1 MANNPKYRILS
12 LDGGGI
18 RGVLTCT
25 VLERLEQANPGL
37 LASIDLFAGTSTGGI
52 LALGLAA
59 GNTPAEL
66 RDLYEN
72 NGDKIFANAP
82 LEKLLNIPFDQVIEA
97 NYSNHALKQ
106 ALVDTFHDLTL
117 KDLKKKVLVASFD
130 LDNNPA
136 IPGQIRSWKP
146 KFFHN
151 YPGNDSDEAELV
163 VDVGLR
169 TSAAPTYFPIY
180 QGYIDGGVV
189 ANNPSMCAL
198 SQAIHEQ
205 SKGAQAYDNYLL
217 SLGTGQSP
225 DFLPEMDSNWG
236 LLQWAPHLVT
246 IMLGGSEGVADYQ
259 CTQALG
265 NAYFRLDPVMQV
277 SVGMDNY
284 HQIPYLKQVGGQIG
298 LDGINAW
305 IAGTYLS

>member
-1 MANNPKYRILS
+1 MTNNPKFRILS

-18 RGVLTCT
+18 RGVMTCT
-25 VLERLEQANPGL
+25 VLERLEQANPGF

-52 LALGLAA
+52 IALGLAA

-66 RDLYEN
+66 RDLYEK
-72 NGDKIFANAP
+72 NGDKIFANDL
-82 LEKLLNIPFDQVIEA
+82 LEKLLHIPVDQVIEA

-106 ALVDTFHDLTL
+106 ALVDTFHNLIL

-130 LDNNPA
+130 LDNYPTG
-136 IPGQIRSWKP
+136 PGQIRSWKP

-151 YPGNDSDEAELV
+151 FPGADSDEQETV

-205 SKGAQAYDNYLL
+205 SKGTQLYDNYLL
-217 SLGTGQSP
+217 SLGTGSSL
-225 DFLPEMDSNWG
+225 DFLTEMDSSWG
-236 LLQWAPHLVT
+236 LFQWAPHLVS

-265 NAYFRLDPVMQV
+265 KAYFRLDPLMEV
-277 SVGMDNY
+277 SVGMDSY
-284 HQIPYLKQVGGQIG
+284 QQIPYLKQVGGQIA
-298 LDGINAW
+298 LNDVNAW
-305 IAGTYLS
+305 IAGSYMS